1 MKKIIKILSQVGTV
15 MLVFGLAFQST
26 PAHAA
31 FLFNARSE
39 DCNTTSVIN
48 DTTGQGFAQP
58 CWSGRSISVRA
69 GEEFTIKVYA
79 RNTGTTVAPN
89 VALSMTDVRN
99 AVVRGG
105 ETKTF
110 SGRILAN
117 GSSQI
122 VDNVS
127 ISFVGSGDMRIELVA
142 SELEKYS
149 NGTSTGKQ
157 ALDTAV
163 YGSGV
168 TVYSSMPADLGVW
181 VTAKA
186 KFKAVAV
193 NGGTNDSL
201 SVSTDRVQILDD
213 INGDVRFTGSYATN
227 QSSAEVHFNYRK
239 IGGNSIS
246 TIRQTRTGSA
256 GSFTADVNGLSRGN
270 YEFQAC
276 AKTSTAQDC
285 GTWKSFSINGD
296 DRPVTD
302 GISAVTGSY
311 QIISAQSGNVELR
324 GSYSDNNDG
333 RANVY
338 IEYRNIN
345 GGSTRTIG
353 STSYSNTS
361 RSFSGIVTGLSTGTY
376 EYRACA
382 SNNSS
387 SDCGSWREFSISRSG
402 DNDNDRSPSVT
413 TLAPI
418 QIFSNA
424 VAIDGY
430 YSMNGCSGSTW
441 FEYGRTQS
449 FGSRTPKVS
458 RGSNSSG
465 SMAQS
470 ISELSPGVT
479 YYYRAVGENCNGTT
493 YGSTLSFVTSRGTVV
508 PPKNNG
514 GTKTVIKNIG
524 AGANY
529 VRLMIDNGRDSIMK
543 GDDVIYDVYWENI
556 TKHTIN
562 NLVLEVA
569 LPEGLQVVSTDQG
582 QLDRSANKVYVNIKK
597 LEGFEKDDMTIR
609 AKVVGTT
616 RLIDGDAITARAI
629 LAFENP
635 EVNQAQENAIAYDSD
650 TYFVQKI
657 VASGIFGGT
666 FLPAT
671 LAGWLLLIL
680 LLIIVII
687 LLRYA
692 VRREEHHHYYPEVKK
707 EPTTENNNEDYIPY
721 RPTPKE

>member
-1 MKKIIKILSQVGTV
+1 MKKIITKLSRIF
-15 MLVFGLAFQST
+15 VFGFAALTLFGSTQTVFAAYSMNTASNDCRTFTVANHTTQEGYANPCWIGTNISAKEGETFNLAIYFHNSGDVTAQNVSVRVSDMRGT
-26 PAHAA
+26 
-31 FLFNARSE
+31 FSGS
-39 DCNTTSVIN
+39 TSVI
-48 DTTGQGFAQP
+48 GQLY
-58 CWSGRSISVRA
+58 V
-69 GEEFTIKVYA
+69 
-79 RNTGTTVAPN
+79 NGTPV
-89 VALSMTDVRN
+89 
-99 AVVRGG
+99 
-105 ETKTF
+105 
-110 SGRILAN
+110 AN
-117 GSSQI
+117 GSATITLPSNAKVVFDGAYIQTQSNPSFRSLSNSANI
-122 VDNVS
+122 FTTNGVS
-127 ISFVGSGDMRIELVA
+127 IGDVAPGWSNQGVVKAVFVVESDG
-142 SELEKYS
+142 
-149 NGTSTGKQ
+149 NGTG
-157 ALDTAV
+157 
-163 YGSGV
+163 
-168 TVYSSMPADLGVW
+168 
-181 VTAKA
+181 
-186 KFKAVAV
+186 
-193 NGGTNDSL
+193 DSL
-201 SVSTDRVQILDD
+201 SVSTDRVQILDER
-213 INGDVRFTGSYATN
+213 NGDVRFTGSYATDE
-227 QSSAEVHFNYRK
+227 SSAEVHFNYRR
-239 IGGNSIS
+239 IGGSTIS
-246 TIRQTRTGSA
+246 TTRQVRSGSA

-276 AKTSTAQDC
+276 AKTSNDSDC
-285 GTWKSFSINGD
+285 GSWKSFSIDGD
-296 DRPVTD
+296 NDPVTD

-311 QIISAQSGNVELR
+311 QIISAQNGNVELR

-338 IEYRNIN
+338 IEYRNTN
-345 GGSTRTIG
+345 RGSTRTVG
-353 STSYSNTS
+353 STTYSNTS

-387 SDCGSWREFSISRSG
+387 SDCGSWREFSINRSNNN
-402 DNDNDRSPSVT
+402 NDDENPSVT
-413 TLAPI
+413 TLPPI
-418 QIFSNA
+418 QVFSNA

-430 YSMNGCSGSTW
+430 YAMNGCSGSTW

-449 FGSRTPKVS
+449 LGSRTPKVS
-458 RGSNSSG
+458 RSSNASG

-470 ISELSPGVT
+470 VGDLSPGTT
-479 YYYRAVGENCNGTT
+479 YYFRAVAENCNGVS
-493 YGSTLSFVTSRGTVV
+493 YGSTFSFVTSRNTIV

-514 GTKTVIKNIG
+514 GTKTVVKNIG
-524 AGANY
+524 GGASY
-529 VRLMIDNGRDSIMK
+529 IKLMIDNGRDSVMK

-556 TKHTIN
+556 TKHDID

-582 QLDRSANKVYVNIKK
+582 QLDRTANKVYVNIKT

-609 AKVVGTT
+609 AKVVGTA

-650 TYFVQKI
+650 TYFVQKV

-671 LAGWLLLIL
+671 LVGWLLLIL

-692 VRREEHHHYYPEVKK
+692 VRREDHHHYYPEVKK
-707 EPTTENNNEDYIPY
+707 DPAPETNNDDYIPY